1 MRRKAIPGVAAVLA
15 IALLAAACGS
25 TKKVT
30 EPTTVPTGSL
40 GSTTT
45 AVPQDLGQGVTA
57 TTIKMGVALVDFTCI
72 QQFVDQIRV
81 NQQQVYQSF
90 IDGVNK
96 HGGIN
101 GRQIVPIYRT
111 FCPINSSGA
120 LALCTKF
127 ADDDKVFAVMG
138 NLFDNSGDAQ
148 TCLAKQHHII
158 LMTFQLT
165 QAIINMSPPGLII
178 LPGANPERIDSIL
191 LNLLQSN
198 HTLDGK
204 KIGVLGEISSQ
215 SIVQG
220 TIEPALKKLGVS
232 TGSTAILTIN
242 GPDTSAAQTQLTSFI
257 ERWKSEHVDTL
268 FVSGTEVASQ
278 QFIEKVRGQMPNVA
292 LITDIT
298 DVLGYGKQEYQK
310 GRHPNPYEGIVSA
323 GGPNG
328 KEYDASDNWKYC
340 AQVYQAGTGLVAPNT
355 QQVIPGPNGKT
366 LDTNGSINDACQL
379 VTMFSDIA
387 TRVGADLNATNWQHT
402 VDNFGPIRNM
412 GGGPYASLHA
422 GKYDIDDT
430 FRLEKYDSSI
440 PPQGDWSPLTP
451 LENVSGA

>member
-1 MRRKAIPGVAAVLA
+1 MHRKAIPGVAV
-15 IALLAAACGS
+15 ALLLTLVAAACGS
-25 TKKVT
+25 TKKTAAPAAPVGQAPAT
-30 EPTTVPTGSL
+30 
-40 GSTTT
+40 TTT

-57 TTIKMGVALVDFTCI
+57 TTIKLGVALVDFTCI
-72 QQFVDQIRV
+72 QQFVDSIRV

-90 IDGVNK
+90 IDGVNN

-101 GRQIVPIYRT
+101 GRKIVPVYHT
-111 FCPINSSGA
+111 FCPITSSAA
-120 LALCTKF
+120 LALCTQF

-138 NLFDNSGDAQ
+138 NLFDQSGDAQ
-148 TCLAKQHHII
+148 TCLAKQHHIP

-191 LNLLQSN
+191 LNLLQSS

-204 KIGVLGEISSQ
+204 KIAVLGESASQ
-215 SIVQG
+215 SIVHG
-220 TIEPALKKLGVS
+220 TIEPALKQLGVQ
-232 TGSTAILTIN
+232 TGSTAILSIN
-242 GPDTSAAQTQLTSFI
+242 GSDTSAAQTQLDSFI

-278 QFIEKVRGQMPNVA
+278 QFIEKVRGKMPTVS

-298 DVLGYGKQEYQK
+298 DVLGYGQQEK
-310 GRHPNPYEGIVSA
+310 HAGRNPNPYEGIISA

-328 KEYDASDNWKYC
+328 KEYDASANWQYC

-355 QQVIPGPNGKT
+355 QQIIPGPNGKT

-412 GGGPYASLHA
+412 GGGQFASLHA

-430 FRLEKYDSSI
+430 FRLEAFDSSVGTK
-440 PPQGDWSPLTP
+440 GDWKPLTP
-451 LENVSGA
+451 LQNVSGA